1 MLGAQHNSVVR
12 WAYGACMVS
21 ASLQTWHAHR
31 MPRVDRLRTAHK
43 VFGSGPGRRWETE
56 ELNHAL
62 ILRLASEFQGFAR
75 DLHDEAINAVVVA
88 VAPGAPEMQAVLRIP
103 YAADR
108 GNADPGALGKD
119 FGLFG
124 MQLWADLESR
134 YPARCATWNR
144 TLEILN
150 TARNGIA
157 HDDRSKLAR
166 ARASGWPMTLQSVSR
181 WRSALNGLPKAW
193 MRQ

>member
-1 MLGAQHNSVVR
+1 
-12 WAYGACMVS
+12 
-21 ASLQTWHAHR
+21 
-31 MPRVDRLRTAHK
+31 
-43 VFGSGPGRRWETE
+43 
-56 ELNHAL
+56 
-62 ILRLASEFQGFAR
+62 
-75 DLHDEAINAVVVA
+75 
-88 VAPGAPEMQAVLRIP
+88 
-103 YAADR
+103 
-108 GNADPGALGKD
+108 
-119 FGLFG
+119 